1 MDRLLLLAHRAV
13 VGAGGPVLG
22 SELSHILGTEM
33 GVVYSPLYTAQL
45 AVAVLMPGL
54 LDLLPQSNLVPSA
67 PEHLRVHVDV
77 CEAVPGPV
85 PQGVSTLLHFTV
97 SRLLLVTLRDGGSDS
112 LRSHSGYTT
121 QTMVYRL
128 WSEQVD

>member
-1 MDRLLLLAHRAV
+1 
-13 VGAGGPVLG
+13 
-22 SELSHILGTEM
+22 M
-33 GVVYSPLYTAQL
+33 GVINSPLYTAQL

-54 LDLLPQSNLVPSA
+54 LDLLPQTYLIPFA

-112 LRSHSGYTT
+112 LRSLTTGEAGLLRAHSGYTT
-121 QTMVYRL
+121 QTRVYRL